1 MKQLKEFIN
10 ESLYKLKDV
19 KDAIENE
26 LKTYSKEM
34 IQKMA
39 NEIQDDIDDQ
49 DNFIEDNEDS
59 YIWQFMCKVAKT
71 LKTKPEDLWE
81 DCGGSYM
88 FANAIAN
95 ADKIMNK

>member
-1 MKQLKEFIN
+1 MKQLTEFIN
-10 ESLYKLKDV
+10 ESLYKFKDV
-19 KDAIENE
+19 KKVIEDE

-49 DNFIEDNEDS
+49 DNFIEDNDES
-59 YIWQFMCKVAKT
+59 YIWQFICNCAKA
-71 LKTKPEDLWE
+71 LKTKPENLWE

-88 FANAIAN
+88 FADAIAN
-95 ADKIMNK
+95 AK